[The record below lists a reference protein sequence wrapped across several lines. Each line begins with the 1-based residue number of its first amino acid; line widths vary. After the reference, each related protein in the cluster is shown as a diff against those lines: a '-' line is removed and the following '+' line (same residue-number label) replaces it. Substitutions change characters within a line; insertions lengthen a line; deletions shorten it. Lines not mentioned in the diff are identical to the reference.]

1 MRHLFIYLCLLF
13 CTLNTTAQ
21 INEIGVFVGATNY
34 IGDVGPMDYIAPNE
48 PAIGIIYKW
57 NRSPRHSFRF
67 SYVQG
72 NIKAFDANS
81 DVPSRNLRKF
91 SFNNRI
97 REFSAGLEFN
107 FLDFDLHDGDQKFTP
122 YIFSG
127 VNLFIYNELFIAN
140 KESRLDYQS
149 SAFAIPIVL
158 GMKARLSE
166 KFIIGA
172 EFGARY
178 TFTDNLDG
186 SNPKNNNLADF
197 RFGNL
202 NSKDWYIFSGVT
214 LTYTFGKN
222 PCFCPN

>member
-1 MRHLFIYLCLLF
+1 M
-13 CTLNTTAQ
+13 
-21 INEIGVFVGATNY
+21 
-34 IGDVGPMDYIAPNE
+34 
-48 PAIGIIYKW
+48 
-57 NRSPRHSFRF
+57 
-67 SYVQG
+67 
-72 NIKAFDANS
+72 
-81 DVPSRNLRKF
+81 
-91 SFNNRI
+91 
-97 REFSAGLEFN
+97 
-107 FLDFDLHDGDQKFTP
+107 
-122 YIFSG
+122 FSG
-127 VNLFIYNELFIAN
+127 LNLFIYNELFIAN

-214 LTYTFGKN
+214 LTYTFGQN